1 MKPWIFLGYLAVE
14 IAAFWA
20 MVHFLGW
27 GWAIIIT
34 VAASAIGVAVLG
46 RRFREIFTAA
56 RTSRAEQTTPGGALT
71 DSALFA
77 GAAVL
82 TIIPG
87 VVSTLLGLILLAG
100 PVRRRLRPVVTAAAT
115 RRANLFAERVTLIGM
130 TPQGA
135 APGARGF
142 GGGGY
147 VDGVV
152 VDEGRAEGV
161 VVDTTIRNPDGTIYV
176 DVPPLPPASPR

>member
-14 IAAFWA
+14 IAALWA

-27 GWAIIIT
+27 GWAIVIT
-34 VAASAIGVAVLG
+34 VAASAVGVAVLG

-56 RTSRAEQTTPGGALT
+56 RQSRTDQASVGGALT

-77 GAAVL
+77 GAAAL
-82 TIIPG
+82 TIVPG

-115 RRANLFAERVTLIGM
+115 RRATLLAERVTIVGM
-130 TPQGA
+130 TGS
-135 APGARGF
+135 R
-142 GGGGY
+142 GY
-147 VDGVV
+147 VDGEV
-152 VDEGRAEGV
+152 VDDGRAEGV

-176 DVPPLPPASPR
+176 DVPPLPPAAQR